1 MQEKQITVAQR
12 KQIEEIKEALE
23 EEESEFQKVR
33 MTIKRKMTRLAKKI
47 TPEELVRR

>member
-1 MQEKQITVAQR
+1 MQEKKLTIAQK

-23 EEESEFQKVR
+23 EEERDFEKVR

-47 TPEELVRR
+47 TPEELVKR